1 MCYTPN
7 ISLNFTVNE
16 TVTQISYVLDGK
28 ENVTVAS
35 NTILTNLPYGEHNVT
50 VYATDIA
57 GNVGSSETVIFT
69 VAKPDPELEPFPT
82 IPAFAVSAV
91 SIVVVTAAG
100 LLLTRRRRRK
110 EAATA

>member
-69 VAKPDPELEPFPT
+69 VAKPDPELEPFHYSRFCR
-82 IPAFAVSAV
+82 A
-91 SIVVVTAAG
+91 
-100 LLLTRRRRRK
+100 RRVNRGRHSSRS
-110 EAATA
+110 TPHP